1 MTRDE
6 FLEKLE
12 SLLEFDHKDEY
23 FMYSHNLEVV
33 SSNLFFDFRDTGSCM
48 RGFIS
53 YSDILGI
60 SLEED
65 PNFNTGI
72 CLHLHLIAGDFYIP
86 ASKFNIKTGATVHT
100 VEIYHAPK
108 RAWIVQELKENQVIV
123 VFAYDKEDAAYSAL
137 DLLGFDQYDIC
148 TNRIPYT
155 IDTLPPLD
163 KWGDALSDKDFLDPA
178 NKDDLE
184 ILKNYSFWYD
194 DEGHIRCSF
203 RDQAEK
209 RKTP

>member
-1 MTRDE
+1 MIKDE

-60 SLEED
+60 SLEEY
-65 PNFNTGI
+65 PNFNTGV

-86 ASKFNIKTGATVHT
+86 ASNFNIKTGATVHI
-100 VEIYHAPK
+100 VGIYHAPK

-123 VFAYDKEDAAYSAL
+123 VFAYDKAEAAYSAL
-137 DLLGFDQYDIC
+137 DLLGFDQYDIY
-148 TNRIPYT
+148 TNRIPYR

-163 KWGDALSDKDFLDPA
+163 KCGDVLSDKDFLDPA
-178 NKDDLE
+178 NKDDWE
-184 ILKNYSFWYD
+184 ILKNYGFWYD
-194 DEGHIRCSF
+194 DKGYIHYSVWDE
-203 RDQAEK
+203 AEK

>member
-1 MTRDE
+1 MKKEE

-12 SLLEFDHKDEY
+12 SLLEFDHKDGY

-65 PNFNTGI
+65 PNFNTGV

-86 ASKFNIKTGATVHT
+86 ASNFDIKTGATVHI

-123 VFAYDKEDAAYSAL
+123 VSAYDKEDAAYSAL

-163 KWGDALSDKDFLDPA
+163 KWADVLLDKDYLDLA
-178 NKDDLE
+178 NEEDWE
-184 ILKNYSFWYD
+184 ILKQYGFSYD
-194 DEGHIRCSF
+194 DEDHIRYSF
-203 RDQAEK
+203 CDQAEK
-209 RKTP
+209 KETP